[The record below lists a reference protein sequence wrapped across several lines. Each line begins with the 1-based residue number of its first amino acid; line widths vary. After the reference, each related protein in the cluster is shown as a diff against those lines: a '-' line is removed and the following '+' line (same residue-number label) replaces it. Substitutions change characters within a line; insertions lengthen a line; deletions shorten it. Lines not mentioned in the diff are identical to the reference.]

1 MESGFFSC
9 VCDSESGI
17 ATVKLKGEIDH
28 HSASVL
34 RRELDGLICRV
45 RPKTLRLDLSGVD
58 FMDSSGLGLIMG
70 RHALMQKSGG
80 ELVLFH
86 PSPSVL
92 RMVRLAGME
101 RIIKIEMPKKERR

>member
-1 MESGFFSC
+1 MLKHRETIEIFMEK
-9 VCDSESGI
+9 GI
-17 ATVKLKGEIDH
+17 AVARLHGEVDH
-28 HSASVL
+28 HSAAELRRVLDDYICRHRPSVL
-34 RRELDGLICRV
+34 CLD
-45 RPKTLRLDLSGVD
+45 TSGID

-70 RHALMQKSGG
+70 RHALMQRSGG

-101 RIIKIEMPKKERR
+101 RIVKIELPK